1 MSANIKESLYP
12 RGFEYLLLTS
22 VKTLFPNSQ
31 KVLQSSNSIFAF
43 TYLIQLD
50 NLQNS
55 IFNSSLKFEIM
66 AKQLYVASQRV
77 L

>member
-1 MSANIKESLYP
+1 MSAKIKESLYP

-55 IFNSSLKFEIM
+55 ILSYWKYSFLILFSNSCFIIL
-66 AKQLYVASQRV
+66 LC
-77 L
+77 